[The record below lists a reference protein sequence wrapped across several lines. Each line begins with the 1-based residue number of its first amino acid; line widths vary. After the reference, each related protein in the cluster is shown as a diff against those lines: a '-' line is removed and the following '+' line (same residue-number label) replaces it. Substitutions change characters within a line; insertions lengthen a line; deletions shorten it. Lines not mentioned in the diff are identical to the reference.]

1 MNSPKQ
7 IPNNAYT
14 EDLYNRVEWEDA
26 VDMAFMERIVNEVS
40 DTCVLPNPLSLDKI
54 PDYVIQ
60 AAQWFWMNDDSA
72 VEQRFYYIK
81 NDEFCKQNALN
92 KIITLPRQIMAV
104 QGVYKTSNIRY
115 GNMGD
120 FSVERMMMSSY
131 SMFGGVGS
139 INSGFGSGGGMTGYS
154 LMDLTTSLYEVDT
167 FQQTLN
173 PTLSY
178 NYNQNSKKLIIY
190 GDLGYSSVV
199 IDCWKRV
206 PIQSLYDNY
215 YFFRMCVCFV
225 KQKLSQIYGTYT
237 FKYPGGVEI
246 NLDVY
251 RDPAE
256 SELEE
261 IKEWINNQHSVDYF
275 FQPNVM

>member
-1 MNSPKQ
+1 MD
-7 IPNNAYT
+7 IPNNAHT
-14 EDLYNRVEWEDA
+14 EDIYNNVSWEDEM
-26 VDMAFMERIVNEVS
+26 DLQFMTRVIKEVS
-40 DTCVLPNPLSLDKI
+40 DNCVLPNPMSLDKI
-54 PDYVIQ
+54 PDYIIQ

-72 VEQRFYYIK
+72 VEQRFYLIK
-81 NDEFCKQNALN
+81 NEEFCKQNAFN

-104 QGVYKTSNIRY
+104 QGVYKTSNLRY

-139 INSGFGSGGGMTGYS
+139 INSGFGSGGGMTGYNMS
-154 LMDLTTSLYEVDT
+154 DLVTSLYEVDT

-190 GDLGYSSVV
+190 GDLGSSSVV

-225 KQKLSQIYGTYT
+225 QRNLAKIYGTYT

-261 IKEWINNQHSVDYF
+261 IKEWINNQHAVDYF

>member
-1 MNSPKQ
+1 MNMD
-7 IPNNAYT
+7 IPNNTHT
-14 EDLYNRVEWEDA
+14 EDLYNNVEWEDA
-26 VDMAFMERIVNEVS
+26 VDMAFMQRVINEVS
-40 DTCVLPNPLSLDKI
+40 DTCVLPNPLSLEKI
-54 PDYVIQ
+54 PDYIIQ
-60 AAQWFWMNDDSA
+60 VAQWFWMNDDSA
-72 VEQRFYYIK
+72 VEQRLYYIK
-81 NDEFCKQNALN
+81 NEEFCKSNALN

-104 QGVYKTSNIRY
+104 QGVYKASNTRY

-178 NYNQNSKKLIIY
+178 HYNQNSKKLNVY
-190 GDLGYSSVV
+190 GDMGHSSIV

-225 KQKLSQIYGTYT
+225 KRALSQIYGTYS
-237 FKYPGGVEI
+237 FKLPGGIEI

-256 SELEE
+256 NEIEE
-261 IKEWINNQHSVDYF
+261 IKEWINNQHAVDYF
-275 FQPNVM
+275 FQPNTL